1 MLAVGGSSEHDPY
14 GAGMNSGI
22 SSAYFLFRA
31 PVCCGVLLL
40 AACGQTPVKPA
51 ATHLRADTP
60 AADGPIPAPVQIAP
74 LLPRPKPAARL
85 ETYSVVVNNVRV
97 QDLLFALAR
106 DAKLNVDIHND
117 ITGTVTLN
125 AIDQTL
131 PQLLARVARQVDMRY
146 EIEGQNLSVM
156 RDTPFLRSYKID
168 YLSAA
173 RNVKMSSLASTQF
186 ASSNSASGAAT
197 TSGAST
203 GATAQVDVA
212 SENKLWESIVIN
224 VKEILRETD
233 KVLPAASAAQAAAAA
248 PVAPAPAAAGTPPA
262 VPQPQPSNNF
272 IEAAAVIANR
282 ESGILYVRAN
292 SRQHEKVQ
300 EFLDQVLV
308 GAKRQVLIEATVAEV
323 QLNNQY
329 QRGIDW
335 QRLRS
340 GANTTGRP
348 AFGTGSSGI
357 EFGQNSTGTP
367 AAISTTAF
375 VLGGAITSLN
385 FNFALTLLESFGDV
399 KVLSSPKLSVLNNQT
414 ALLRVT
420 RDIIYFQITPSNL
433 TVTGGGGGTVVA
445 PPSFTTTP
453 LVAAEGFMMSVL
465 PQINDADTIVLN
477 VRPTIRR
484 RIGDASDPN
493 PALTRPNLIPIF
505 ETREFDSILRLQSG
519 QMAVLG
525 GLMQDQRSRTE
536 DTIPGINAIPFVG
549 ELLEQKSESNTK
561 TELVIF
567 LRATVIRE
575 PSLDGDF
582 RSLRGELPGSDFF
595 LKPNPARVAPLV
607 GPGESQQ

>member
-1 MLAVGGSSEHDPY
+1 MTTGTRT
-14 GAGMNSGI
+14 AGLLLCAN
-22 SSAYFLFRA
+22 
-31 PVCCGVLLL
+31 VLLL
-40 AACGQTPVKPA
+40 AACGQAPVKPA
-51 ATHLRADTP
+51 ATHLRAEPPRT
-60 AADGPIPAPVQIAP
+60 DGQIPSPVQLAPV
-74 LLPRPKPAARL
+74 LPKPKPAARL

-106 DAKLNVDIHND
+106 DARLNVDIHND

-131 PQLLARVARQVDMRY
+131 PQLLARISRQVDMRY
-146 EIEGQNLSVM
+146 EVEGQNLSVM
-156 RDTPFLRSYKID
+156 RDTPYLRAYKID

-186 ASSNSASGAAT
+186 ASSNSSSGAAT
-197 TSGAST
+197 TTGTST

-233 KVLPAASAAQAAAAA
+233 KILPA
-248 PVAPAPAAAGTPPA
+248 PGAPAAAPAATPPLVG
-262 VPQPQPSNNF
+262 VPPTPQPAAAPQPSVSF

-282 ESGILYVRAN
+282 ESGILFVRA
-292 SRQHEKVQ
+292 SLRQHDKVQ

-340 GANTTGRP
+340 GAITIGRP
-348 AFGTGSSGI
+348 GFGTGQSGV

-367 AAISTTAF
+367 AAVSTTAF

-420 RDIIYFQITPSNL
+420 RDIIYFQITPAAV
-433 TVTGGGGGTVVA
+433 TVTGGTGSVTV

-484 RIGDASDPN
+484 RVGNATDPN
-493 PALTRPNLIPIF
+493 PALTTPNLIPIF
-505 ETREFDSILRLQSG
+505 ETREFDSVLRLQSG
-519 QMAVLG
+519 QVAVLG

-536 DTIPGINAIPFVG
+536 DTIPGINQIPGLG

-567 LRATVIRE
+567 LRATVIRD
-575 PSLDGDF
+575 PSIDGDF
-582 RSLRGELPGSDFF
+582 RSLRGELPGDDFF
-595 LKPNPARVAPLV
+595 LKPNPARVAPMV
-607 GPGESQQ
+607 GPGEPQR

>member
-1 MLAVGGSSEHDPY
+1 
-14 GAGMNSGI
+14 
-22 SSAYFLFRA
+22 
-31 PVCCGVLLL
+31 VL
-40 AACGQTPVKPA
+40 PK
-51 ATHLRADTP
+51 
-60 AADGPIPAPVQIAP
+60 
-74 LLPRPKPAARL
+74 PKPAARL
-85 ETYSVVVNNVRV
+85 ETYSVVVNTVRV

-106 DAKLNVDIHND
+106 DARLNVDIHND
-117 ITGTVTLN
+117 ITGSVTLN

-131 PQLLARVARQVDMRY
+131 PQLLARIARQVDMRY

-156 RDTPFLRSYKID
+156 RDSPYLRAYKID

-197 TSGAST
+197 TTGAST
-203 GATAQVDVA
+203 GATAQVDVT

-233 KVLPAASAAQAAAAA
+233 KVMPATGAAPAAPAAAAA
-248 PVAPAPAAAGTPPA
+248 PAAQSAGGAAPAQQPAA
-262 VPQPQPSNNF
+262 PQPSVSF
-272 IEAAAVIANR
+272 IEAASVIANR
-282 ESGILYVRAN
+282 ESGILYVRAS
-292 SRQHEKVQ
+292 SRQHDKVQ

-308 GAKRQVLIEATVAEV
+308 GARRQVLIEATVAEV

-340 GANTTGRP
+340 GAVTIGRP
-348 AFGTGSSGI
+348 GFGTGQSGI

-367 AAISTTAF
+367 AAVATTAF

-385 FNFALTLLESFGDV
+385 FNFALSLLESFGDV
-399 KVLSSPKLSVLNNQT
+399 RVLSSPKLSVLNNQT

-420 RDIIYFQITPSNL
+420 RDIIYFQITPSNI
-433 TVTGGGGGTVVA
+433 TVSGGSGTIVA

-465 PQINDADTIVLN
+465 PQINEADTIVLN

-484 RIGDASDPN
+484 RVGNATDPN
-493 PALTRPNLIPIF
+493 PALLVPNLIPIF
-505 ETREFDSILRLQSG
+505 ETREFDSVLRLQSG
-519 QMAVLG
+519 QVAVLG

-536 DTIPGINAIPFVG
+536 DTVPGINQIPFLG
-549 ELLEQKSESNTK
+549 ELLEQKSETNTK

-567 LRATVIRE
+567 LRATVIRD
-575 PSLDGDF
+575 PSIDGDF
-582 RSLRGELPGSDFF
+582 RSLRGDMPTSDFF
-595 LKPNPARVAPLV
+595 LKPNPARVAPMV
-607 GPGESQQ
+607 GPGESQD

>member
-1 MLAVGGSSEHDPY
+1 MKPGTV
-14 GAGMNSGI
+14 AG
-22 SSAYFLFRA
+22 LLWRA
-31 PVCCGVLLL
+31 LLCAAAL
-40 AACGQTPVKPA
+40 LVAACGQAPVKPA
-51 ATHLRADTP
+51 ATHLRAEDAR
-60 AADGPIPAPVQIAP
+60 AAEGSIPPPVQLAPV
-74 LLPRPKPAARL
+74 LPKPKPTARQ

-97 QDLLFALAR
+97 HDLLFALAR
-106 DAKLNVDIHND
+106 DAKLNVDIGPD

-131 PQLLARVARQVDMRY
+131 PQLLSRIARQVDMRY
-146 EIEGQNLSVM
+146 ELDGQTLSVV
-156 RDTPFLRSYKID
+156 RDTPYLRAYKID

-186 ASSNSASGAAT
+186 ASSNTATGQST
-197 TSGAST
+197 TSGTNT
-203 GATAQVDVA
+203 GAIAQVDVS
-212 SENKLWESIVIN
+212 SENKLWESIVTN
-224 VKEILRETD
+224 VKDILRETD
-233 KVLPAASAAQAAAAA
+233 KIIPKTQPVAVAAAA
-248 PVAPAPAAAGTPPA
+248 PAATAGAAPGAAPAS
-262 VPQPQPSNNF
+262 VPQQSVEY
-272 IEAAAVIANR
+272 IEVASVIANR
-282 ESGILYVRAN
+282 ESGVLYVRAT

-335 QRLRS
+335 QRLRG
-340 GANTTGRP
+340 GATTTGRP
-348 AFGTGSSGI
+348 AFGTGTSGI
-357 EFGQNSTGTP
+357 EFGQSSVGTP

-375 VLGGAITSLN
+375 VMGGAITSLN
-385 FNFALTLLESFGDV
+385 FNFALSLLESFGDV

-420 RDIIYFQITPSNL
+420 RDIIYFQVTPSNL
-433 TVTGGGGGTVVA
+433 TITGSGGGTVVA

-465 PQINDADTIVLN
+465 PQINDTDTVVLS

-484 RIGDASDPN
+484 RVGNATDPN
-493 PALTRPNLIPIF
+493 PALTTPNLIPIF
-505 ETREFDSILRLQSG
+505 ETREFDSVLRLQSG
-519 QMAVLG
+519 QIAVLG
-525 GLMQDQRSRTE
+525 GLMQDARQRTE
-536 DTIPGINAIPFVG
+536 DTIPGVSGIPGLG
-549 ELLEQKSESNTK
+549 ELLEQKSETNTK

-582 RSLRGELPGSDFF
+582 RAMRSQLPGNDF
-595 LKPNPARVAPLV
+595 LDKPNPARIAPPV
-607 GPGESQQ
+607 GPGESQR

>member
-1 MLAVGGSSEHDPY
+1 MMPGCRA
-14 GAGMNSGI
+14 AGLLLCAN
-22 SSAYFLFRA
+22 A
-31 PVCCGVLLL
+31 LLL
-40 AACGQTPVKPA
+40 AACGQAPVKPA
-51 ATHLRADTP
+51 ATHITAEPPRAD
-60 AADGPIPAPVQIAP
+60 GQIPPPVQLAPV
-74 LLPRPKPAARL
+74 LPKPKPAARL

-106 DAKLNVDIHND
+106 DARLNVDIHND
-117 ITGTVTLN
+117 ITGSVTLN

-131 PQLLARVARQVDMRY
+131 PQLLARIARQVDMRY

-156 RDTPFLRSYKID
+156 RDSPYLRAYKID

-197 TSGAST
+197 TTGAST
-203 GATAQVDVA
+203 GATAQVDVT

-233 KVLPAASAAQAAAAA
+233 KVMPATGAAPAAPAAAAA
-248 PVAPAPAAAGTPPA
+248 PAAQSAGGAAPAQQPAA
-262 VPQPQPSNNF
+262 PQPSVSF
-272 IEAAAVIANR
+272 IEAASVIANR
-282 ESGILYVRAN
+282 ESGILYVRAS
-292 SRQHEKVQ
+292 SRQHDKVQ

-308 GAKRQVLIEATVAEV
+308 GARRQVLIEATVAEV

-340 GANTTGRP
+340 GAVTIGRP
-348 AFGTGSSGI
+348 GFGTGQSGI

-367 AAISTTAF
+367 AAVATTAF

-385 FNFALTLLESFGDV
+385 FNFALSLLESFGDV
-399 KVLSSPKLSVLNNQT
+399 RVLSSPKLSVLNNQT

-420 RDIIYFQITPSNL
+420 RDIIYFQITPSNI
-433 TVTGGGGGTVVA
+433 TVSGGSGTIVA

-465 PQINDADTIVLN
+465 PQINEADTIVLN

-484 RIGDASDPN
+484 RVGNATDPN
-493 PALTRPNLIPIF
+493 PALLVPNLIPIF
-505 ETREFDSILRLQSG
+505 ETREFDSVLRLQSG
-519 QMAVLG
+519 QVAVLG

-536 DTIPGINAIPFVG
+536 DTVPGINQIPFLG
-549 ELLEQKSESNTK
+549 ELLEQKSETNTK

-567 LRATVIRE
+567 LRATVIRD
-575 PSLDGDF
+575 PSIDGDF
-582 RSLRGELPGSDFF
+582 RSLRGDMPTSDFF
-595 LKPNPARVAPLV
+595 LKPNPARVAPMV
-607 GPGESQQ
+607 GPGESQD

>member
-1 MLAVGGSSEHDPY
+1 MRMGICVPSIQRLRWLPGVALAMLATGCGQ
-14 GAGMNSGI
+14 
-22 SSAYFLFRA
+22 A
-31 PVCCGVLLL
+31 PVAPASGHLM
-40 AACGQTPVKPA
+40 AEKPA
-51 ATHLRADTP
+51 AE
-60 AADGPIPAPVQIAP
+60 GQIPPPVQVAP
-74 LLPRPKPAARL
+74 LLPKPKPAARL
-85 ETYSVVVNNVRV
+85 ETYSVVVNSVRV

-131 PQLLARVARQVDMRY
+131 PQLLARISRQVDMRY
-146 EIEGQNLSVM
+146 EIEGHNLSVM

-186 ASSNSASGAAT
+186 ASSNSATGAAT
-197 TSGAST
+197 TTGAST
-203 GATAQVDVA
+203 GGTAQVDVS
-212 SENKLWESIVIN
+212 SENKLWDSIVTN
-224 VKEILRETD
+224 VKEMLRETD
-233 KVLPAASAAQAAAAA
+233 KIIPRTQAVPQQQAAAAA
-248 PVAPAPAAAGTPPA
+248 PPPAAPGAPAAATPAPA
-262 VPQPQPSNNF
+262 QGQAQQAVEF
-272 IEAAAVIANR
+272 IEVASVIANR
-282 ESGILYVRAN
+282 ESGVLYVRAT

-335 QRLRS
+335 QRLRT
-340 GANTTGRP
+340 GATTIGRP
-348 AFGTGSSGI
+348 GFGTGQSGI

-367 AAISTTAF
+367 AAVATNAF

-385 FNFALTLLESFGDV
+385 FNFALSLLESFGDV
-399 KVLSSPKLSVLNNQT
+399 RVLSSPKLSVLNNQT

-420 RDIIYFQITPSNL
+420 RDIIYFQVTPSQV
-433 TVTGGGGGTVVA
+433 TVSGGGGGTIVA

-465 PQINDADTIVLN
+465 PQINEADTVVLN

-484 RIGDASDPN
+484 RVGDATDPN
-493 PALTRPNLIPIF
+493 PALLTPNLIPIF

-536 DTIPGINAIPFVG
+536 DTVPGINRIPGIG
-549 ELLEQKSESNTK
+549 ELLEQKKETNTK

-582 RSLRGELPGSDFF
+582 RGLRGDLPGEDFF
-595 LKPNPARVAPLV
+595 LKPNPARVAPMV
-607 GPGESQQ
+607 GPGESQR